1 MKNVS
6 NQGLHGAL
14 WMVEA
19 SAGTGKTYRLIS
31 EVLLAVL
38 RGVELRKILV
48 VTFSKKAT
56 AELSQ
61 RLQDRLQ
68 RLSLVLSAKQVD
80 ATEFASVLGLD
91 DVSFDASRLAVWRER
106 VARAAGSLESSSVM
120 TLHSFCQKMLT
131 RFGAELGRP
140 ESLQMVPDAEAAKRE
155 IVESAFGRWLY
166 GPATLAPADLGRAK
180 GDFLTKVAGLDV
192 DKALKLM
199 TAAISHPTALVV
211 SSWERRELAPEA
223 LTISPALAMERFAA
237 AVEQG
242 AELVLAH
249 QAAARELRALLD
261 AIEEAQDDPATV
273 AQLSEDAGH
282 FRAAMQNAPKKGAG
296 FGALTKKVPAMFGSW
311 LEAILE
317 GEQAGLTPAKSRDLR
332 AAIDTAR
339 SSGVAGGASASGGMG
354 FIAAAELLLD
364 RDALCGFISE
374 ARTCWL
380 SASGALWRERLEREG
395 WLTFDAMLSELERAL
410 RHPQLGS
417 GLREAIREE
426 FEVCL
431 VDEFQDTDD
440 VQWSILKQ
448 LFVEEPA
455 WNGRVDTNPAEKP
468 GRHLVLVG
476 DPKQSIYR
484 FRGSDLSVYTEARDA
499 AKLHGQVQT
508 LEISRRTSTALMN
521 ALNLVFASVLPK
533 DDSGAVHPAWPFL
546 HPSIEAVAVGSLAK
560 DEDPHAA
567 LEFVVVE
574 KENKLETARRVAA
587 RLAADRKKLVP
598 EAQRGSV
605 PSVAVL
611 VSSHADGALLE
622 REFRALG
629 LFCRRRE
636 LPLMQTDEAARVMQW
651 LSFVA
656 KPEVERHR
664 RSLALAPWL
673 GWDVGPLSRVV
684 RKGGAEW
691 AAWLEALDDSRRVFL
706 AQGALAGFEQLMQ
719 RREGWERLAAAE
731 DGEAMTDRLRQVL
744 SELERRASEMGRS
757 AAELV
762 RWMSEEEAKGDES
775 EVLVRAR
782 PAEVRG
788 DAVDIWTV
796 HVSKGLEADIVYL
809 PFLSG
814 RGKNED
820 PCIRKGTYVFSATDA
835 QGNRRR
841 WLDTRVL
848 PPAMVDDPNAASDP
862 KGTNCFAKELALQ
875 EIRTEKARMAYVAM
889 TRARHRVVVW
899 WTATDAGNAGMLQPV
914 MMRRPPSTA
923 TKGAPVVFQVG
934 ADLHTFE
941 EQPAGAS
948 APRPAGP
955 AEFVLNAW
963 SELAKSGSGKLQGRI
978 DVWRDDS
985 PWFEAA
991 EKLREA
997 YAALQTGDAGAE
1009 KRLED
1014 ARKELEQT
1022 WKAAS
1027 GRSKRIRS
1035 QKRSFTSLSNRL
1047 TDKDKAIAKAQADVG
1062 EAAVERSD
1070 DEADTGTFSRDA
1082 RWDGLAGK
1090 AFGNLVHSFYE
1101 ELDFVSERSVDEEFD
1116 ALGLLKRHASLHAR
1130 GKLASFDT
1138 GSGWGLTLRDYLLGV
1153 LAVPLAGGGSGAGC
1167 SLSAVSLETRA
1178 DESSFDMRMCDS
1190 RKAAAA
1196 ILDGFEGTEE
1206 WRSYFERLEKG
1217 LWNESGILTGKMDLV
1232 FARPGPDGRQR
1243 WFIADY
1249 KTNLVNPDRAQDAAF
1264 AQYEKERLFTAM
1276 AHSDYPLQL
1285 LIYTVAWHR
1294 HLQNTLGADY
1304 DYDRDFGGVY
1314 YLYIR
1319 GMEQGSERGQFFI
1332 KPPRAWVEKLSAA
1345 WGSLVHDT
1353 EGEAAE

>member
-1 MKNVS
+1 MKKVS

-68 RLSLVLSAKQVD
+68 RLSVVLSAKQVNTKD
-80 ATEFASVLGLD
+80 FESVLGLD
-91 DVSFDASRLAVWRER
+91 DVSFDASKLPVWRER

-166 GPATLAPADLGRAK
+166 GPATLAEGDPGRAK

-192 DKALKLM
+192 AKALRLM
-199 TAAISHPTALVV
+199 TVAVSHPTALVV
-211 SSWERRELAPEA
+211 SSWERRESAPEA
-223 LTISPALAMERFAA
+223 LTISPAVAMARFAA
-237 AVEQG
+237 AIERG
-242 AELVLAH
+242 AELMLAH
-249 QAAARELRALLD
+249 QAAARALEGFLREIDGAKSVPKAVQALSVD
-261 AIEEAQDDPATV
+261 AQ
-273 AQLSEDAGH
+273 Q
-282 FRAAMQNAPKKGAG
+282 FRVAMQNKVDPKLGIG
-296 FGALTKKVPAMFGSW
+296 TLGVVPFRSFSKWVQDVLDGEPVCLS
-311 LEAILE
+311 EA
-317 GEQAGLTPAKSRDLR
+317 KDRDLR
-332 AAIDTAR
+332 AAVETAR
-339 SSGVAGGASASGGMG
+339 SADVAGGVSVSGGIG

-417 GLREAIREE
+417 GLRDAIREE
-426 FEVCL
+426 FDVCL

-448 LFVEEPA
+448 LFVEEPN
-455 WNGRVDTNPAEKP
+455 WHGRVDTNPAEKL

-499 AKLHGQVQT
+499 ATLHGQVQT
-508 LEISRRTSTALMN
+508 LGTSRRTSSALMY
-521 ALNLVFASVLPK
+521 ALNLVFAPVVPN
-533 DDSGAVHPAWPFL
+533 DPDGVVHPSWPFL
-546 HPSIEAVAVGSLAK
+546 HPSIEARAVGSLAT
-560 DEDPHAA
+560 DEDPNAA

-587 RLAADRKKLVP
+587 RVAADRKMLLP
-598 EAQRGSV
+598 EATRGTV

-636 LPLMQTDEAARVMQW
+636 LPLMQTDEAARLKQW
-651 LSFVA
+651 LNFVA

-664 RSLALAPWL
+664 RILALAPWL
-673 GWDVGPLSRVV
+673 GWDVSPLSRVV

-691 AAWLEALDDSRRVFL
+691 AAWLEALDDSRRVFV
-706 AQGALAGFEQLMQ
+706 AQGVLAGFERLMQ
-719 RREGWERLAAAE
+719 RREGWEMLAAEE

-820 PCIRKGTYVFSATDA
+820 PCICKGTYVFSATDA

-848 PPAMVDDPNAASDP
+848 PPAMVKDPDAASDP
-862 KGTNCFAKELALQ
+862 TGTNRFAKELALQ

-914 MMRRPPSTA
+914 LMRRPPSTVKQDA
-923 TKGAPVVFQVG
+923 AAVFQVG
-934 ADLHTFE
+934 TDLHTFD
-941 EQPAGAS
+941 EQQAVAGA
-948 APRPAGP
+948 PRQPGP
-955 AEFVLNAW
+955 VEFVLQKWAD
-963 SELAKSGSGKLQGRI
+963 LAKGGTGTLKGEI
-978 DVWRDDS
+978 DVWCDDS

-997 YAALQTGDAGAE
+997 YAAAQLD
-1009 KRLED
+1009 ED
-1014 ARKELEQT
+1014 GSAAAFETARREIEVL
-1022 WKAAS
+1022 WKAA
-1027 GRSKRIRS
+1027 GKRAHAVAS
-1035 QKRSFTSLSNRL
+1035 VKRSFTSLSQRL
-1047 TDKDKAIAKAQADVG
+1047 KNKEKAAAQADVG
-1062 EAAVERSD
+1062 EALVERSA
-1070 DEADTGTFSRDA
+1070 DEADSVTVARDE
-1082 RWDGLAGK
+1082 RWDRLAGK
-1090 AFGNLVHSFYE
+1090 AFGNLVHAFYE
-1101 ELDFVSERSVDEEFD
+1101 ELDFASQRSVDDELD
-1116 ALGLLKRHASLHAR
+1116 AKELLRRHAALHAR
-1130 GKLASFDT
+1130 SRLSTFDAE
-1138 GSGWGLTLRDYLLGV
+1138 GGWGQTLLKDLLGM
-1153 LAVPLAGGGSGAGC
+1153 LEVPLAGGAEGAGC
-1167 SLSAVSLETRA
+1167 SLSEVSLETRA

-1190 RKAAAA
+1190 RRAAEE
-1196 ILDGFEGTEE
+1196 ILRNFDGSDA
-1206 WRSYFERLEKG
+1206 WRSYFERLAQG
-1217 LWNESGILTGKMDLV
+1217 LWNEKGILTGKMDLV
-1232 FARPGPDGRQR
+1232 FARPGEGGRKR
-1243 WFIADY
+1243 WFVADY
-1249 KTNLVNPDRAQDAAF
+1249 KTNLVDPVRSVEGEF
-1264 AQYEKERLFTAM
+1264 AQYEAQRLFGAM
-1276 AHSDYPLQL
+1276 EHSDYLLQL

-1294 HLQNTLGADY
+1294 HLETTLGADY

-1319 GMEQGSERGQFFI
+1319 GMQAGSDRGQFFF
-1332 KPPRAWVEKLSAA
+1332 KPPRAWIEKLSAA
-1345 WGSLVHDT
+1345 WGSRVQDA